1 MPDHRGL
8 VSGREFQ
15 RTRHI
20 ALAIDSGKDENGR
33 FHFQTN
39 LLPSPLPLRERV
51 VRKCRWRHAE
61 PDEGLSENELREPL
75 TRLASL
81 GTLSHRGEE
90 NSSSTLRPD
99 NSRSPCW
106 REACRRHPSML
117 LRLSPCRH
125 PQARCRTPCPGGRWQ
140 RR

>member
-51 VRKCRWRHAE
+51 VRNAACGMQNRMRGYPKTSCAN
-61 PDEGLSENELREPL
+61 PSPGSLRSAPSPTGERE
-75 TRLASL
+75 TLAQHFDPIIL
-81 GTLSHRGEE
+81 DHRV
-90 NSSSTLRPD
+90 
-99 NSRSPCW
+99 
-106 REACRRHPSML
+106 
-117 LRLSPCRH
+117 
-125 PQARCRTPCPGGRWQ
+125 
-140 RR
+140 